1 MKHLYLA
8 AALVAS
14 CVLAKAQDFDHYQTL
29 LPQGSVPKDFTERS
43 SVKVAVDISDLNQ
56 KKEKGRVRKAKQ
68 KFVLESTYGI
78 DGFLTGGSVL
88 FNDEISNYLAA
99 VLEEVLKPYPE
110 LQNKIRI
117 YAVKSSVVNAYT
129 TNNGIIFVNLGL
141 LSRLENEAQLA
152 FILSHEVIHY
162 QKKHVINAYV
172 NNVEIRRGRGDYRNL
187 SLQDKSLVKSRFSQE
202 LESEADMGGAEIFFK
217 SAYKKDSIHL
227 VFDILKTAEY
237 PLTWGRFDNQVFEAG
252 QYLFPDTLDL
262 ATVRKPKIDDSYD
275 DSGLTHPNIRKR
287 KRAIVRKFDQGGAGE
302 EYKISKTQ
310 FFKARKL
317 AQFDLCR
324 THLLDHSFMEAFALA
339 LSSAAREP
347 GVGLPA

>member
-202 LESEADMGGAEIFFK
+202 LESEADLGGAEIFFK

-252 QYLFPDTLDL
+252 QYLFPIRWTWPQCESPKLMTATTTVAQRTLIF
-262 ATVRKPKIDDSYD
+262 ASANAPSFASSTRAVPARNTKYPKHNS
-275 DSGLTHPNIRKR
+275 SRH
-287 KRAIVRKFDQGGAGE
+287 A
-302 EYKISKTQ
+302 SW
-310 FFKARKL
+310 
-317 AQFDLCR
+317 
-324 THLLDHSFMEAFALA
+324 HSSICAVPTCWITALWKHSPW
-339 LSSAAREP
+339 L
-347 GVGLPA
+347 